1 MADVGKMNK
10 LTVVR
15 KAEHGIYL
23 SGERQSDILMPKAY
37 VPDNCQ
43 VDDELDVF
51 VYRDS
56 EDRIIATTQTPLAM
70 VGDFA
75 FLKVV
80 GTTPVGAF
88 LDWGLQ
94 KDLLV
99 PFKEQRYRMKTG
111 QSYVVYVYLDKDTDR
126 VAASSKLNKFL
137 NLEPAEYKEG
147 EEVDL
152 MIFDKTD
159 LGYKVIVDNM
169 HAGILYENEVFQPVH
184 IGQQLKGFVSKIR
197 SDGKIDIALQ
207 KTGYEHID
215 PIAEIILNY
224 LKEHNGEMNF
234 TDKSPAEE
242 IYTTFGISKKNFK
255 KALGALYRDKI
266 IVIGKETVKLN

>member
-1 MADVGKMNK
+1 MADVGKINK

-23 SGERQSDILMPKAY
+23 SGDRQSDILMPKAY
-37 VPDNCQ
+37 VPDHCAI
-43 VDDELDVF
+43 DDELDVF

-99 PFKEQRYRMKTG
+99 PFKEQRYRMKEG
-111 QSYVVYVYLDKDTDR
+111 QSYVVFIYLDEDTDR

-137 NLEPAEYKEG
+137 NYEPAAYSEG
-147 EEVDL
+147 EEVSL
-152 MIFDKTD
+152 LIFEKND
-159 LGYKVIVDNM
+159 LGYQAIINNA
-169 HAGILYENEVFQPVH
+169 HAGMIYENEVFQPVQ
-184 IGQQLKGFVSKIR
+184 IGQQLTGFVSKIR
-197 SDGKIDIALQ
+197 SDGKIDLALQ
-207 KTGYEHID
+207 KTGYKNID
-215 PIAEIILNY
+215 PIITLILNY
-224 LKEHNGEMNF
+224 LKEHDGKMNI
-234 TDKSPAEE
+234 TDKSEPELIHA
-242 IYTTFGISKKNFK
+242 TFGISKKNFK
-255 KALGALYRDKI
+255 KALGALYKEKI
-266 IVIGKETVKLN
+266 IDIGKDFIKLT

>member
-15 KAEHGIYL
+15 KAKHGIYL

-80 GTTPVGAF
+80 GSTQVGAF

-111 QSYVVYVYLDKDTDR
+111 QSYVVYVYLDEETDR

-137 NLEPAEYKEG
+137 NLEPAEYVEG

-159 LGYKVIVDNM
+159 LGYKVIVNNM

-184 IGQQLKGFVSKIR
+184 IGQQLKGFVSKVR

-207 KTGYEHID
+207 KTGYENID
-215 PIAEIILNY
+215 PIAEMILDY
-224 LKEHNGEMNF
+224 LRQHNGEMDI
-234 TDKSPAEE
+234 TDKSPAEL
-242 IYTTFGISKKNFK
+242 IYSTFGISKKNFK
-255 KALGALYRDKI
+255 KALGALYKEKI
-266 IVIGKETVKLN
+266 IDIGKEFIKLN